1 MAFYMLLLR
10 DLPDFKTLEDYRP
23 ALTTTVFDRAGHP
36 IGEFYEQR
44 RRLTPLDE
52 VPRRVIQAFLA
63 AEDSG
68 FYEHGGVDYRGILRA
83 AWANLRAGGET
94 VQGASTI
101 TQQTVKQLLLS
112 PERTY
117 RRKIR
122 ELILANRI
130 EKRFS
135 KDEIL
140 YLYLNQTYFGSGA
153 YGIGEAARTYFG
165 KAVADLSVGE
175 AAMLAG
181 LPKAPSRDSPF
192 SNPERAETR
201 RRYVLSRMHEE
212 GYIDDDTYQQ
222 AVSTAPT
229 LVPANHEDFRVA
241 RYFTEEV
248 RRTLVEA
255 LGNDA
260 VLRGGLRVETPLDLD
275 LQRHAVA
282 AVQDGLRRLDHRRGW
297 RGPLRHVAAGDLAS
311 ELDRIGRA
319 NGLIAEPD
327 GANDGAEAPGAEA
340 PPATPPSAQ
349 PAPPALTGNG
359 PFVGVVVKVE
369 TKQGR
374 ARVAFGPD
382 TEADLL
388 LEDVRWAHEVDPTKR
403 QKPLTRIDQ
412 AVSVG
417 DVARFEVSADT
428 SPGDDLAP
436 PGLRARL
443 FQEPEAQGALL
454 SYDYHSGDLLAL
466 VGGYD
471 FEKSEFNRAT
481 QARRQP
487 GSAFK
492 PVIYATAIHHGFT
505 PAHIIFDRPVV
516 YEDKASGFV
525 WKPEN
530 YGHRFYGPLTMIEAL
545 ARSVNNAAI
554 QLLREV
560 GVDPVM
566 AFAKRIGIQSP
577 LERNL
582 GIALGQNPVTLLEM
596 TRAYAVFASGGYLVQ
611 PRLITRVL
619 DRQGRV
625 LLENVPLGGLR
636 SQAEAAQR
644 TGTDPQPSAKNP
656 AGKPAEPASGK
667 GSEAAPGLAEGQVIP
682 ATEAYLDASLLRDVV
697 QLPHGTGRRA
707 RTLRAPLGGK
717 TGTTNDQGDAWFVGF
732 SPDVTTGVWVGFDEK
747 NVLGRG
753 ETGGRA
759 ALPIWI
765 DFMRAALAGRRQHDF
780 EAPPGIVFA
789 RIDAKTG
796 LLASPDTK
804 TPLFQPFLEGT
815 APTEREDAAVTAEK
829 SRRRLRLDF

>member
-1 MAFYMLLLR
+1 MAFYLLLLR
-10 DLPDFKTLEDYRP
+10 DLPDFETLADYRP
-23 ALTTTVFDRAGHP
+23 PLTTTVFDRSGHP
-36 IGEFYEQR
+36 IGEFYAQR
-44 RRLTPLDE
+44 RRLTPLSQ
-52 VPRRVIQAFLA
+52 VPRMVIQAFLA

-153 YGIGEAARTYFG
+153 YGIGEAARTYFD
-165 KAVADLSVGE
+165 KAVADLDVGE

-181 LPKAPSRDSPF
+181 LPKAPGRDSPF
-192 SNPERAETR
+192 LNPERAEKR
-201 RRYVLSRMHEE
+201 RQYVLSRMREE
-212 GYIDDDTYQQ
+212 GYIDEATYQE
-222 AVSTAPT
+222 AVSTPPT
-229 LVPANHEDFRVA
+229 LVPPDHSDDRVA

-255 LGNDA
+255 LGNDV

-275 LQRHAVA
+275 LQRQAVT
-282 AVQDGLRRLDHRRGW
+282 AVRHGLQRLDHRRGW
-297 RGPLRHVAAGDLAS
+297 RGPLRRVSRSEIPEEIDRLA
-311 ELDRIGRA
+311 RT
-319 NGLIAEPD
+319 NGLVA
-327 GANDGAEAPGAEA
+327 GAAEASSAPAEA
-340 PPATPPSAQ
+340 APPPA
-349 PAPPALTGNG
+349 ALDGTG
-359 PFVGVVVKVE
+359 PFEGVVVDLSA
-369 TKQGR
+369 KQGR
-374 ARVAFGPD
+374 ARVAFGAGI
-382 TEADLL
+382 EADLL
-388 LEDVRWAHEVDPTKR
+388 LEDLRWAHAVEPGR
-403 QKPLTRIDQ
+403 RHKPLTSIDQ
-412 AVSVG
+412 AVAVG
-417 DVARFEVSADT
+417 DVARFEVF
-428 SPGDDLAP
+428 PGEGARA
-436 PGLRARL
+436 GKSLRARL

-454 SYDYHSGDLLAL
+454 SFDYHNGDLLAL

-471 FEKSEFNRAT
+471 FEKSEFDRAT

-492 PVIYATAIHHGFT
+492 PIIYATAIHRGFT

-516 YEDKASGFV
+516 YEDQASGFV

-560 GVDPVM
+560 GVDRVL
-566 AFAKRIGIQSP
+566 AFARRVGIESP
-577 LERNL
+577 LARNL
-582 GIALGQNPVTLLEM
+582 GLALGQNPVTLLEI
-596 TRAYAVFASGGYLVQ
+596 TRAFAVFASGGYLVQ
-611 PRLITRVL
+611 PRLITRVV
-619 DRQGRV
+619 DAEGNV

-636 SQAEAAQR
+636 SAASTMQGPEPTAEAATAGEDP
-644 TGTDPQPSAKNP
+644 TGPDRAD
-656 AGKPAEPASGK
+656 GR
-667 GSEAAPGLAEGQVIP
+667 VIP
-682 ATEAYLDASLLRDVV
+682 ATEAFLDASLLRDVV
-697 QLPHGTGRRA
+697 QHPHGTGRRA
-707 RTLRAPLGGK
+707 RVLHAPLGGK

-732 SPDVTTGVWVGFDEK
+732 SPDVATGVWVGFDEK

-765 DFMRAALAGRRQHDF
+765 DFMRAALTGRRQHDF
-780 EAPPGIVFA
+780 QPPPGIVFA

-796 LLASPDTK
+796 LLASPDTQ

-815 APTEREDAAVTAEK
+815 EPTEREDAAVTANE